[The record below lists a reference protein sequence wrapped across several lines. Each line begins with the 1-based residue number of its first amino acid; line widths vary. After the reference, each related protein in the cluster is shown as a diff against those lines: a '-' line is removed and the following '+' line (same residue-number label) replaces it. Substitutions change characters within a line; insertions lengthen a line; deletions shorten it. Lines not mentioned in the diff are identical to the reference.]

1 MTDSRPRL
9 GAGAWGPRGGPTLSR
24 AVRIL
29 ASGGPRA
36 AVRSVGREG
45 ERDLPPGEQTQ
56 PGSRRLRQERGEQR
70 AVFFPRSLFHVLC
83 KWLCPLLWSAQGTC
97 LQMCARV
104 HLYVCAGVCTHTGTP
119 RRHWGSVQ
127 ASAVKQVTGILVC
140 RETKPSLHPRLT
152 GSAYLQLQS
161 K

>member
-9 GAGAWGPRGGPTLSR
+9 RAGAWGPRGGPTLSW

-97 LQMCARV
+97 VFTDVCAR
-104 HLYVCAGVCTHTGTP
+104 
-119 RRHWGSVQ
+119 
-127 ASAVKQVTGILVC
+127 ASICVC
-140 RETKPSLHPRLT
+140 RRVHTHRHTSATLGFSPSLCSEAGDWNFGLPGDQT
-152 GSAYLQLQS
+152 EPSSSAHRFCLPAAAV
-161 K
+161 